1 MAKKMYFCSPPQCL
15 QMTNTADYICT
26 LISELL
32 YEHRQLHLPDLGAFL
47 LQYKP
52 AVVDNVQGQ
61 LLPPSLDLSFDTNL
75 VLDDGLL
82 QEQLQQRTGWSAEV
96 ASQAIGGFVAEIRAQ
111 LSRGELVHLP
121 NIGRLYSNH
130 ENAIVFKADPHNYHK
145 DAFGLPV
152 IQATV
157 AARPAA
163 ASATAATAAATA
175 TNPARSAAKG
185 GSMGF
190 WFLVFG
196 LLALLT
202 GGMIY
207 ARIYVN
213 RLATERAAAKVAAA
227 EADAPPLGGR
237 VNVAPSADLPEEPA
251 AKGEAVDQQQPTAPA
266 DQAATKAQASQ
277 AAGPANGSTAS
288 AAKAEAPPA
297 ATRPAAAKPAPAA
310 GTTAKTAKSPAAA
323 TTVKPAPAGKTVAWI
338 SVGKFGD
345 ADNAAR
351 MNQRIA
357 AAGYEPFS
365 TEEDGLTRV
374 GVLLTFS
381 TEAELQQQLAKVRR
395 TFATNA
401 FVVKR
406 EQLRN

>member
-15 QMTNTADYICT
+15 QMTNTADYICA
-26 LISELL
+26 LISDLL
-32 YEHRQLHLPDLGAFL
+32 YEHRQLHLPGLGAFL

-61 LLPPSLDLSFDTNL
+61 LLPPSLDLSFDTRL
-75 VLDDGLL
+75 VMDDGLL
-82 QEQLQQRTGWSAEV
+82 LEQLQQRTGWTAEV
-96 ASQAIGGFVAEIRAQ
+96 AAHAISNFVDEIQAQ

-121 NIGRLYSNH
+121 NIGRLHSNH
-130 ENAIVFKADPHNYHK
+130 ENAIVFKADNYNYHK

-163 ASATAATAAATA
+163 ATAATAQAA
-175 TNPARSAAKG
+175 NPTRSAAKG
-185 GSMGF
+185 GGMRPWF
-190 WFLVFG
+190 WVFG

-207 ARIYVN
+207 ASLYVN
-213 RLATERAAAKVAAA
+213 RLATEREAAKVAAA
-227 EADAPPLGGR
+227 EAEAPPSGGR
-237 VNVAPSADLPEEPA
+237 INVAPSADLPEEPA
-251 AKGEAVDQQQPTAPA
+251 AKGEVVDQERSTVPA
-266 DQAATKAQASQ
+266 DEAAPEARSPK
-277 AAGPANGSTAS
+277 AAGPASGSTAA
-288 AAKAEAPPA
+288 AAKAETPA
-297 ATRPAAAKPAPAA
+297 TATKPTTGSTAAKPAAA
-310 GTTAKTAKSPAAA
+310 TTPKAAKSPAAA
-323 TTVKPAPAGKTVAWI
+323 TPAPAGKTVAWV
-338 SVGKFGD
+338 SVGKFGS

-381 TEAELQQQLAKVRR
+381 TEAELQQQLRKISS
-395 TFATNA
+395 TFSTKA

-406 EQLRN
+406 EPLRN